1 MTIHE
6 LHDLIESNKNTP
18 STKQLAEAF
27 SWTDAVKGAPFRG
40 SGSAQ
45 GYKYAPNT
53 LPNTFDK
60 LAAGVNERDNE
71 LAQAKNTKPFPLDR
85 LGDQLTSAFMHL
97 LNAKNILLQAYKSGL
112 LNTAE
117 RQTIK
122 QKISVVNKLLESTKK
137 LGD

>member
-1 MTIHE
+1 MTVHE
-6 LHDLIESNKNTP
+6 LNELIESNKNAP

-27 SWTDAVKGAPFRG
+27 SWTDAVKGASFRG

-53 LPNTFDK
+53 IPTTLDK
-60 LAAGVNERDNE
+60 LAAGANERDK
-71 LAQAKNTKPFPLDR
+71 AKNTKPFPLDR
-85 LGDQLTSAFMHL
+85 LGDQLTSAFLHL

-112 LNTAE
+112 LNSAE

-122 QKISVVNKLLESTKK
+122 RKLVVVNKMLESTKN

>member
-60 LAAGVNERDNE
+60 LAAGV
-71 LAQAKNTKPFPLDR
+71 KNTKPFPLDR